1 MLCVLPVWLDLLGA
15 AFDALV
21 LKTRRGGR
29 AGSGEHRLARSRS
42 RLAAAVSWPE
52 RDADVTSGIW

>member
-15 AFDALV
+15 AFDAARPENAAWRASW
-21 LKTRRGGR
+21 KRR
-29 AGSGEHRLARSRS
+29 ARSRS